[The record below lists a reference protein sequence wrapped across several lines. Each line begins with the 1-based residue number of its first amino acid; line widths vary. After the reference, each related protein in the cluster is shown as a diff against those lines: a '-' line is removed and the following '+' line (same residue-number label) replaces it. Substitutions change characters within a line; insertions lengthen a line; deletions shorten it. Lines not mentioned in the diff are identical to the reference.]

1 MAEIDRRSKIIFQKR
16 KQQKRRILI
25 ACVPA
30 VLCATLFLTIIL
42 PSITPSG
49 SENHNISPEQMEG
62 NSNYPVTKIEISG
75 HNLSLSHTETTDI
88 IMISNFLNACTDVAL
103 DKNSVSDDANC
114 HDFSDSSATASTPQQ
129 VTSSSAATT
138 YTIMLLQQDSI
149 IKGYSLTGSSLTDLS
164 TNETY
169 TLTQE
174 QAKELKRLLAIPL
187 YE

>member
-16 KQQKRRILI
+16 KQQKKRILI

-42 PSITPSG
+42 PSITPSV

-62 NSNYPVTKIEISG
+62 NPKYPVTKIEISG

-103 DKNSVSDDANC
+103 DKNSVSDDTNC
-114 HDFSDSSATASTPQQ
+114 HDFSDSSATASTTQQ
-129 VTSSSAATT
+129 ITSSSAAIT

-149 IKGYSLTGSSLTDLS
+149 IKEYSLTGSSLTDLS

-174 QAKELKRLLAIPL
+174 QAIELQRLLAIPL